1 MFDSKLALSTP
12 HINAMFTACTRA
24 ARGLVRDF
32 GEVEH
37 LQVSR
42 KGPGD
47 FVTKADLKAEQ
58 IIIDTLQKATPTYSM
73 LVEEAGSFTGREPE
87 YRWIVDPLDGT
98 TNFIN
103 AIPHFA
109 ISIGL
114 EYKGKIIAGMIHDP
128 IKDEMFYAE
137 KGKGAFLNEQRIRT
151 SAKGNF
157 DDAVIG
163 VTFPRRDDK
172 SHFDFY
178 ETLKGFES
186 NVAAVR
192 RLGSAVLDLA
202 YVAAGR
208 YEGYWSQALNPW
220 DMAAGSIIIAE
231 AGGRVTDLSGQDNFL
246 DSGHILASTEPFH
259 AKMKK
264 LIKTK

>member
-12 HINAMFTACTRA
+12 TLNTLYTACTRA
-24 ARGLVRDF
+24 ARSLVRDF

-47 FVTKADLKAEQ
+47 FVSKADLKAEQ
-58 IIIDTLQKATPTYSM
+58 TIIDVLQKANPTYSL
-73 LVEEAGSFTGREPE
+73 LVEEAGAFVGREPD

-114 EYKGKIIAGMIHDP
+114 EHKGLIIAGMVYDP

-137 KGKGAFLNEQRIRT
+137 KGKGAFLNEKRLRI
-151 SAKGNF
+151 SAKDSF

-163 VTFPRRDDK
+163 VTFPRHDDK
-172 SHFDFY
+172 GEFNFY
-178 ETLKGFES
+178 QTLKRIEAKT
-186 NVAAVR
+186 AAIR
-192 RLGSAVLDLA
+192 RMGSSVLDLC

-208 YEGYWSQALNPW
+208 YEGYWSQALSPW
-220 DMAAGSIIIAE
+220 DMAAGSLIVQE
-231 AGGRVTDLSGQDNFL
+231 AGGTVTDLKGGTGFMENKHL
-246 DSGHILASTEPFH
+246 LAGSE
-259 AKMKK
+259 KMHQKLLK
-264 LIKTK
+264 LIK

>member
-1 MFDSKLALSTP
+1 MFDSKLSISTP
-12 HINAMFTACTRA
+12 HMNAMFTAATRA

-47 FVTKADLKAEQ
+47 FVSKADMKSEQ
-58 IIIDTLQKATPTYSM
+58 TIIDTLQKATPTYSM
-73 LVEEAGSFTGREPE
+73 LVEEAGAFKGRDPH

-109 ISIGL
+109 ISIAL
-114 EYKGKIIAGMIHDP
+114 EHKGKIVAGLIYDP

-137 KGKGAFLNEQRIRT
+137 KGKGAFLNDSRLRV
-151 SAKGNF
+151 SAKPNF
-157 DDAVIG
+157 DDAVLG
-163 VTFPRRDDK
+163 VTFPREHDD
-172 SHFDFY
+172 SPFDFY
-178 ETLKGFES
+178 GTLQNFETET
-186 NVAAVR
+186 AAVR
-192 RLGSAVLDLA
+192 RMGSAVLDLA

-220 DMAAGSIIIAE
+220 DKAAGGLIIRE
-231 AGGRVTDLSGQDNFL
+231 AGGVITTLDGTDDFMSE
-246 DSGHILASTEPFH
+246 SHTLAATERFH
-259 AKMKK
+259 SKMLGLVKK
-264 LIKTK
+264 K

>member
-1 MFDSKLALSTP
+1 MFDSKLAISTP
-12 HINAMFTACTRA
+12 NLNTLYTACTRA

-47 FVTKADLKAEQ
+47 FVSKADLKSEQ
-58 IIIDTLQKATPTYSM
+58 TIIDVLQKATPTYSL
-73 LVEEAGSFTGREPE
+73 LVEEAGAFVGREPE

-114 EYKGKIIAGMIHDP
+114 EHKGEMIAGMVYDP
-128 IKDEMFYAE
+128 VKDEMFYAE
-137 KGKGAFLNEQRIRT
+137 KGKGAFLNEKRLRI
-151 SAKGNF
+151 SAKDSF
-157 DDAVIG
+157 DDAVVG
-163 VTFPRRDDK
+163 VTFPRHDDK
-172 SHFDFY
+172 GEFDFY
-178 ETLKGFES
+178 KTLQTVEAS
-186 NVAAVR
+186 TAAVR
-192 RLGSAVLDLA
+192 RMGSSVLDLC

-208 YEGYWSQALNPW
+208 YECYWSQALSPW
-220 DMAAGSIIIAE
+220 DMAAGSLIVQE
-231 AGGRVTDLSGQDNFL
+231 AGGVVTDLNGKGDFMEKA
-246 DSGHILASTEPFH
+246 HILAGSE
-259 AKMKK
+259 KMHKTLLN
-264 LIKTK
+264 LIK